1 MEVKLVV
8 QSGRQAGM
16 QIPITGEKFLVGRGE
31 GCNLRPQSSQV
42 SRKHCLI
49 LVAEGSAT
57 VEDCGSTNGTFL
69 NNQRIAERC
78 VLHNGDRLRVGM
90 LDFEVQLGVSVG
102 GKRKPKVNSVQE
114 AAART
119 AGSSPSIAE
128 DMDISG
134 WLDEKGV
141 TSETPTRQE
150 PAVPSG
156 DTMAGKSLTD
166 TSTLPAVQPVKVDEE
181 NSSEAKPHQPKK
193 TPGKLPHSSKPMAEN
208 SGSAADD
215 VLRQFFHRRN
225 P

>member
-16 QIPITGEKFLVGRGE
+16 QIPITGEKFQIGRGE

-49 LVAEGSAT
+49 LVAEGAAT
-57 VEDCGSTNGTFL
+57 VEDCGSTNGTYV
-69 NNQRIAERC
+69 NDQRITERC
-78 VLHNGDRLRVGM
+78 ALHNGDRLRVGM

-102 GKRKPKVNSVQE
+102 GKRKPKITSVQE

-119 AGSSPSIAE
+119 AGSSPSLAE
-128 DMDISG
+128 DLDISG

-141 TSETPTRQE
+141 TPDTPTRQE

-166 TSTLPAVQPVKVDEE
+166 TSTLPAVRPEKAEE
-181 NSSEAKPHQPKK
+181 ESKPELKPHQPKK
-193 TPGKLPHSSKPMAEN
+193 PIGKLPHVTKPMAED
-208 SGSAADD
+208 SGTAAAD
-215 VLRQFFHRRN
+215 VLRQFFHRKN